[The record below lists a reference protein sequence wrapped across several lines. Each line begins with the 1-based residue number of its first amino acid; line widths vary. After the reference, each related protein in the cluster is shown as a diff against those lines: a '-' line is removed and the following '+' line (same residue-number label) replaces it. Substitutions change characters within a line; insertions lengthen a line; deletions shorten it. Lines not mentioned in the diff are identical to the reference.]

1 MSPATAV
8 ADMPRDPI
16 HSRAT
21 VKAGQ
26 EKHSVDSTSSKKPA
40 SRIITSRSACTTT
53 HKVRRLSSGILA
65 DLARRTVSK
74 FFSNADSDTLCVGR
88 AQLAV
93 PREAMAYGKV
103 LSITPLRRDELPD
116 LPTGMV
122 NVTGGCDT
130 LMARTDTVSGYRFLP
145 HGNHFVHHLAS
156 ISVPYDS
163 TLIPKGYTA
172 DDIHT
177 YYYDGQHRRWTM
189 LQSKGI
195 DTRREVA
202 MAETSHF
209 TDVINGIIK
218 VPESPETQNYV
229 PTGISE
235 LRAADPAAGIRQIE
249 APTAN
254 QNGTASLSYPFET
267 PAGRNDISAGAGLQ
281 YSSDG
286 GSSFVGY
293 GWSLPMQSIDI
304 ETRWGVPRFDEKY
317 ESESYLLMGQQLGD
331 RLYRRTDSLTRQA
344 DKAFRPMVESS
355 FSKIVRRGN
364 SPKNYFWEV
373 TAKDGT
379 TYSYGG
385 YNGQV
390 SDETTLTDGKGNRIK
405 WVLQR
410 ITDVHGNFAAFHYTK
425 TGNNLYPNKYTYT
438 GYGSEEGL
446 YSIEFDV
453 DSTGS
458 FRKDVEKSGRLGIL
472 QTDKALLKRVTV
484 KNNGRQLRAYLM
496 NYASGV
502 FGKTMLTGIT
512 ELDSKNDTVDKH
524 KFDYYQD
531 VTGPSNLFSKD
542 AIVYT
547 AEQEDYGRLVKSVVG
562 NFTQTLSLLGGG
574 SAKGNTVGGGVM
586 VGAGWGPASVN
597 AGASYSH
604 TKSSNEGRVA
614 LVDINGDGMP
624 DKVWKDRHGLHYRLN
639 QNYDLGHPS
648 FGEQRDI
655 EGISNFSQGTVTS
668 HSLNANVATGFGPGS
683 AGYAVD
689 KTTDQSKTKVYFQ
702 DFNSDGL
709 IDIACNGT
717 VYFNHSDGETVKFQK
732 SSANTKNQILS
743 ASRPSLNQTFV
754 PDYEAIRDS
763 LEQEY
768 PLHDVVRVWRAP
780 YTGTIQVTGRVSKP
794 SDSGDGVSLSMQFN
808 SDIVWQD
815 TLLQSGTVD
824 VPVLTRSVSPGDY
837 ITFRVGA
844 RYSGMGDEVE
854 WDPAITYTSMK
865 VDRYAG
871 SDLAHYQSGKDY
883 IHGEYSTAAIA
894 EGRTNRFDGTFSK
907 QKTSDDVTLAVI
919 KTDKDGNQTVLDSLT
934 LKADTVVAS
943 GTFAG
948 TITAV
953 AGEAANVDFM
963 IRTGSPIDWQ
973 QVDWSPAFYTDTTKY
988 VLAPQRMMFNKNI
1001 VLAPDTVISARLS
1014 ASESHLGK
1022 GLTLMPR
1029 LTVSRTSDKDTAP
1042 ATVHLTIKDDKGS
1055 LLYRKELSLGSN
1067 NRLSADSIH
1076 IKDGTELARKMTAG
1090 KVQVTF
1096 SILNELSSAT
1106 AALEVLRDSVDSAGL
1121 AAPAILGKVKIATV
1135 NASVYSSYNRF
1146 DVGLLYKGWGEF
1158 AWNGTRRFSA
1168 IPKEQMK
1175 VQDSNSYYHDGHIDE
1190 NAVEANGMDI
1200 NKQAFFTMSYQPKA
1214 DRFVSATDSAFI
1226 TFDTMRP
1233 SRLGEDDIVVDS
1245 VDYALDGDG
1254 LPAPVLLTESKSK
1267 GKTYNLGFSLGASI
1281 GVNKSH
1287 SKQESYTR
1295 VSAMDLNGDGYP
1307 DWLSDHDGKV
1317 QAQLT
1322 TPTGTLGNE
1331 ELQYDV
1337 ALASTKGEASN
1348 IGGEIGLSSNPD
1360 DYSFKNF
1367 NSQMAVAKTAFAKA
1381 KTDKEVISDMQANSQ
1396 GASHSGIV
1404 SEFSCA
1410 ASGNFSSGTS
1420 ETVQGWEDLNGD
1432 GLPDMVTAGKVR
1444 YGLGYNYSAE
1454 TESGLAMLESS
1465 KSSNFGDGLGIC
1477 IPVLGL
1483 FSINAG
1489 QNDTE
1494 DLTSTQTM
1502 LSDVNG
1508 DGLPDLLRLDG
1519 SDLKVTINTGDGF
1532 MPEKELYKNHNISD
1546 NLGSSVAY
1554 YGSTAY
1560 TFTIHLP
1567 FGFRI
1572 NIIPS
1577 IQASHSESV
1586 NRTVA
1591 SLMDIDG
1598 DGLPDLVYS
1607 NSDSRLVVHRNLAGR
1622 TNLLRTVTLPFG
1634 GHIHIGYAQTEPSFD
1649 MPGRRWVMSSV
1660 ETTGGYKENGAT
1672 SSRNEFTYEGGYRDR
1687 RERDF
1692 YGFHKVTTRQIDTE
1706 KGSHEVY
1713 RYSVDTYAN
1722 NRDYYLHGLVT
1733 DESLYDGAGRKLQG
1747 ASYIYE
1753 TVKVQ
1758 DAPACAG
1765 TIGSH
1770 HDNMEVLFPALTE
1783 VVQSN
1788 LDEASGDSLTTKVEN
1803 TYDDFGNLLTY
1814 QETAAGEKLDA
1825 RIDYHKLT
1833 DKYIVSVPSH
1843 ITVSSG
1849 GRTYRER
1856 STKVDGNGEITEITL
1871 HNGDKPSV
1879 YDMKY
1884 DSYGNI
1890 TRMTKPE
1897 NYKGERMFYAY
1908 TYDDLYHS
1916 FVTKVSDAY
1925 GYSSTTTYDGL
1936 WNVPATTTDLNG
1948 QRMEYTYDALGRQA
1962 TIRAPYEIESG
1973 QPFTIKFEYFPKER
1987 KAHTIHYTQDG
1998 NIDTYTFADSIMRA
2012 VQTKQTGVVWNGG
2025 SASKVS
2031 IVSGR
2036 AVLDAFGRNIASYYP
2051 TTESYGNIGTYN
2063 TATGDLQAK
2072 TEYDTHDRTTEVT
2085 LADGST
2091 TKSAYTIGSHD
2102 GVPMLETK
2110 VTDALGRTAESYTD
2124 GKGRNRE
2131 TVQHA
2136 GGENITVRYAYNP
2149 VNEVTTVTH
2158 PNGRETKY
2166 EYDQLGRKLMVS
2178 HPDAGETDMT
2188 YDAAG
2193 NLLTKLTAQLR
2204 KSISEKG
2211 CITYTYDY
2219 ERLKEVLYPE
2229 NLFNR
2234 VTYTYGQPGDKFGRA
2249 GRLALVEDA
2258 SGGEA
2263 YYYGR
2268 QGEVTKTVRTV
2279 MASVADIR
2287 TYVYGA
2293 TYDSWN
2299 RVRTM
2304 TYPDGEVVTYHYN
2317 AAGQVESLTSNKQ
2330 GKESTIVAQIGYDKD
2345 GHTVYQKLGNG
2356 TETTYTYDK
2365 QRERL
2370 QDMTLTGS
2378 GSTLMQNKYRYDAVD
2393 NILGITNAANPQG
2406 LTKLNKAKL
2415 GGASTH
2421 SYQYDELNRLIHAT
2435 GKAKSATYDMAMTFG
2450 RMSEPLTKVQKVD
2463 SSLTAKSY
2471 NFAYKY
2477 EDESHPTAPTQIGH
2491 DHYTYDANGN
2501 PILVTNDSTNTTR
2514 EMYWDEDNRLMV
2526 LSDNGKTSRYTYNAG
2541 GERIMKSYGTMEGV
2555 YINGAPQGITFHE
2568 TDNFTLYPASIL
2580 TVNKNRFTKHYFI
2593 GSQRIAS
2600 RIGTGTFNNV
2610 YGINGSYI
2618 TAGQQDY
2625 AERMNQIQSQKEAY
2639 YKELGIAP
2647 GVPTEKGAYGDPE
2660 NTGVGYN
2667 TIITN
2672 LGDHSVPDG
2681 WVQTP
2686 KHNTTDGSTPGTP
2699 ISWNDPSNP
2708 DDPQAGYGY
2717 IANDTTAEETFFFHS
2732 DHLGSTSYITD
2743 DKGNITQYDAYLPYG
2758 ELLVDEHSS
2767 SEEMPYKFNGKEF
2780 DEETGLYYYGA
2791 RYFDPRLSLWM
2802 STDRFAEKYPNSSP
2816 YSYCLGNPL
2825 GSIDINGDTLDVLNS
2840 KGAYLFTLDN
2850 HQYNR
2855 TKITAKKLYSQGV
2868 QWFESTA
2875 DNYMQLLSVNADIRN
2890 SESFKHF
2897 SWQDIINFAE
2907 TDRNMLSYRS
2917 HGSGDWK
2924 AKGKPGDGYLLVEVE
2939 GIPYWTDAIGQIP
2952 FALNDYRN
2960 YYKNSFD
2967 SEFAAISTIA
2977 DGAQFAN
2984 GSLLNIIFPSYDYS
2998 NTYDNAMIRRAV
3010 NWAKQRY
3017 YKSVEH
3023 TYFLGFDFPNWV
3035 MKKMIIQQAICQF
3048 IL

>member
-1 MSPATAV
+1 MKYSTLTLFLSLILLSGVVLTSCNRRDDRHGNNMSPATAV

-26 EKHSVDSTSSKKPA
+26 EKHFVDSTSSKKSA
-40 SRIITSRSACTTT
+40 SRIITSRSACTAT

-103 LSITPLRRDELPD
+103 LSITPLRRDELPE

-122 NVTGGCDT
+122 NVTGSCDT
-130 LMARTDTVSGYRFLP
+130 LMVRTDTVSGYRFLP

-163 TLIPKGYTA
+163 TLIPKGYTT

-235 LRAADPAAGIRQIE
+235 LKAADPAAGLWQIE

-344 DKAFRPMVESS
+344 DKAFRPMVEGS

-425 TGNNLYPNKYTYT
+425 TGNNFYPNKYTYT

-458 FRKDVEKSGRLGIL
+458 FRKDVVKSGRLGIL

-542 AIVYT
+542 AVVYT
-547 AEQEDYGRLVKSVVG
+547 AGQEDYGRLVKSVVG

-614 LVDINGDGMP
+614 LVDINGDGLP

-639 QNYDLGHPS
+639 QNHDLGHPS

-655 EGISNFSQGTVTS
+655 EGISSFSQGTVTS

-768 PLHDVVRVWRAP
+768 PLHDVVKVWRAP

-865 VDRYAG
+865 SDKYAG
-871 SDLAHYQSGKDY
+871 SDLAHYQSSKDY
-883 IHGEYSTAAIA
+883 IQGEYSTAAIA

-948 TITAV
+948 TITVV

-1001 VLAPDTVISARLS
+1001 VLAPDTVVSARLS

-1022 GLTLMPR
+1022 GLTLMPS

-1076 IKDGTELARKMTAG
+1076 INDGTELARKMTAG

-1106 AALEVLRDSVDSAGL
+1106 AALKVLRDSVDSAGL

-1158 AWNGTRRFSA
+1158 AWNGTRRFAA

-1190 NAVEANGMDI
+1190 NAVDANGMDI
-1200 NKQAFFTMSYQPKA
+1200 NKQDFFTMSYQPKA

-1322 TPTGTLGNE
+1322 TPTGTLGNV

-1337 ALASTKGEASN
+1337 AQASTKGEASN

-1367 NSQMAVAKTAFAKA
+1367 NSQMAVVKTAFAKA
-1381 KTDKEVISDMQANSQ
+1381 KTDKEVISDMQSNSQ

-1404 SEFSCA
+1404 AECCNHFD
-1410 ASGNFSSGTS
+1410 NPLITKVLHSSAVGT
-1420 ETVQGWEDLNGD
+1420 G
-1432 GLPDMVTAGKVR
+1432 
-1444 YGLGYNYSAE
+1444 
-1454 TESGLAMLESS
+1454 
-1465 KSSNFGDGLGIC
+1465 F
-1477 IPVLGL
+1477 IPVLPTADKIQSKCHAAAREGMKPSPAPGKCDQCMNL
-1483 FSINAG
+1483 SVRFS
-1489 QNDTE
+1489 
-1494 DLTSTQTM
+1494 
-1502 LSDVNG
+1502 
-1508 DGLPDLLRLDG
+1508 LLRPRA
-1519 SDLKVTINTGDGF
+1519 K
-1532 MPEKELYKNHNISD
+1532 
-1546 NLGSSVAY
+1546 
-1554 YGSTAY
+1554 
-1560 TFTIHLP
+1560 
-1567 FGFRI
+1567 R
-1572 NIIPS
+1572 
-1577 IQASHSESV
+1577 
-1586 NRTVA
+1586 
-1591 SLMDIDG
+1591 
-1598 DGLPDLVYS
+1598 
-1607 NSDSRLVVHRNLAGR
+1607 SDSV
-1622 TNLLRTVTLPFG
+1622 
-1634 GHIHIGYAQTEPSFD
+1634 
-1649 MPGRRWVMSSV
+1649 
-1660 ETTGGYKENGAT
+1660 
-1672 SSRNEFTYEGGYRDR
+1672 
-1687 RERDF
+1687 
-1692 YGFHKVTTRQIDTE
+1692 
-1706 KGSHEVY
+1706 
-1713 RYSVDTYAN
+1713 
-1722 NRDYYLHGLVT
+1722 
-1733 DESLYDGAGRKLQG
+1733 
-1747 ASYIYE
+1747 
-1753 TVKVQ
+1753 
-1758 DAPACAG
+1758 
-1765 TIGSH
+1765 
-1770 HDNMEVLFPALTE
+1770 
-1783 VVQSN
+1783 
-1788 LDEASGDSLTTKVEN
+1788 
-1803 TYDDFGNLLTY
+1803 
-1814 QETAAGEKLDA
+1814 
-1825 RIDYHKLT
+1825 
-1833 DKYIVSVPSH
+1833 
-1843 ITVSSG
+1843 
-1849 GRTYRER
+1849 
-1856 STKVDGNGEITEITL
+1856 
-1871 HNGDKPSV
+1871 
-1879 YDMKY
+1879 
-1884 DSYGNI
+1884 
-1890 TRMTKPE
+1890 
-1897 NYKGERMFYAY
+1897 
-1908 TYDDLYHS
+1908 
-1916 FVTKVSDAY
+1916 
-1925 GYSSTTTYDGL
+1925 
-1936 WNVPATTTDLNG
+1936 
-1948 QRMEYTYDALGRQA
+1948 
-1962 TIRAPYEIESG
+1962 
-1973 QPFTIKFEYFPKER
+1973 
-1987 KAHTIHYTQDG
+1987 
-1998 NIDTYTFADSIMRA
+1998 
-2012 VQTKQTGVVWNGG
+2012 
-2025 SASKVS
+2025 
-2031 IVSGR
+2031 
-2036 AVLDAFGRNIASYYP
+2036 
-2051 TTESYGNIGTYN
+2051 
-2063 TATGDLQAK
+2063 
-2072 TEYDTHDRTTEVT
+2072 
-2085 LADGST
+2085 
-2091 TKSAYTIGSHD
+2091 
-2102 GVPMLETK
+2102 
-2110 VTDALGRTAESYTD
+2110 
-2124 GKGRNRE
+2124 
-2131 TVQHA
+2131 
-2136 GGENITVRYAYNP
+2136 
-2149 VNEVTTVTH
+2149 
-2158 PNGRETKY
+2158 
-2166 EYDQLGRKLMVS
+2166 
-2178 HPDAGETDMT
+2178 
-2188 YDAAG
+2188 
-2193 NLLTKLTAQLR
+2193 
-2204 KSISEKG
+2204 
-2211 CITYTYDY
+2211 
-2219 ERLKEVLYPE
+2219 
-2229 NLFNR
+2229 
-2234 VTYTYGQPGDKFGRA
+2234 
-2249 GRLALVEDA
+2249 
-2258 SGGEA
+2258 
-2263 YYYGR
+2263 
-2268 QGEVTKTVRTV
+2268 
-2279 MASVADIR
+2279 
-2287 TYVYGA
+2287 
-2293 TYDSWN
+2293 
-2299 RVRTM
+2299 
-2304 TYPDGEVVTYHYN
+2304 
-2317 AAGQVESLTSNKQ
+2317 
-2330 GKESTIVAQIGYDKD
+2330 
-2345 GHTVYQKLGNG
+2345 
-2356 TETTYTYDK
+2356 
-2365 QRERL
+2365 
-2370 QDMTLTGS
+2370 
-2378 GSTLMQNKYRYDAVD
+2378 
-2393 NILGITNAANPQG
+2393 
-2406 LTKLNKAKL
+2406 
-2415 GGASTH
+2415 
-2421 SYQYDELNRLIHAT
+2421 
-2435 GKAKSATYDMAMTFG
+2435 
-2450 RMSEPLTKVQKVD
+2450 
-2463 SSLTAKSY
+2463 
-2471 NFAYKY
+2471 
-2477 EDESHPTAPTQIGH
+2477 
-2491 DHYTYDANGN
+2491 
-2501 PILVTNDSTNTTR
+2501 
-2514 EMYWDEDNRLMV
+2514 
-2526 LSDNGKTSRYTYNAG
+2526 
-2541 GERIMKSYGTMEGV
+2541 
-2555 YINGAPQGITFHE
+2555 
-2568 TDNFTLYPASIL
+2568 
-2580 TVNKNRFTKHYFI
+2580 
-2593 GSQRIAS
+2593 
-2600 RIGTGTFNNV
+2600 
-2610 YGINGSYI
+2610 
-2618 TAGQQDY
+2618 
-2625 AERMNQIQSQKEAY
+2625 
-2639 YKELGIAP
+2639 
-2647 GVPTEKGAYGDPE
+2647 
-2660 NTGVGYN
+2660 
-2667 TIITN
+2667 
-2672 LGDHSVPDG
+2672 
-2681 WVQTP
+2681 
-2686 KHNTTDGSTPGTP
+2686 
-2699 ISWNDPSNP
+2699 
-2708 DDPQAGYGY
+2708 
-2717 IANDTTAEETFFFHS
+2717 
-2732 DHLGSTSYITD
+2732 
-2743 DKGNITQYDAYLPYG
+2743 
-2758 ELLVDEHSS
+2758 
-2767 SEEMPYKFNGKEF
+2767 
-2780 DEETGLYYYGA
+2780 
-2791 RYFDPRLSLWM
+2791 
-2802 STDRFAEKYPNSSP
+2802 
-2816 YSYCLGNPL
+2816 
-2825 GSIDINGDTLDVLNS
+2825 
-2840 KGAYLFTLDN
+2840 
-2850 HQYNR
+2850 
-2855 TKITAKKLYSQGV
+2855 
-2868 QWFESTA
+2868 
-2875 DNYMQLLSVNADIRN
+2875 
-2890 SESFKHF
+2890 
-2897 SWQDIINFAE
+2897 
-2907 TDRNMLSYRS
+2907 
-2917 HGSGDWK
+2917 
-2924 AKGKPGDGYLLVEVE
+2924 
-2939 GIPYWTDAIGQIP
+2939 
-2952 FALNDYRN
+2952 
-2960 YYKNSFD
+2960 
-2967 SEFAAISTIA
+2967 
-2977 DGAQFAN
+2977 
-2984 GSLLNIIFPSYDYS
+2984 
-2998 NTYDNAMIRRAV
+2998 
-3010 NWAKQRY
+3010 
-3017 YKSVEH
+3017 
-3023 TYFLGFDFPNWV
+3023 
-3035 MKKMIIQQAICQF
+3035 
-3048 IL
+3048 